1 MSEYLKKFIFPEALK
16 ELSSSQL
23 DLVAREIR
31 KKIIQVGSRIG
42 GHIASSLGAVEL
54 SVALHATFN
63 SPQDKLVW
71 DVGHQAYAHKI
82 LTGRLGGF
90 DSIRQMGGLSGFPN
104 KDESPHDPFTVGH
117 ASNSISCALGLVKAR
132 DLQNE
137 KHFIV
142 AILGDGSFS
151 GGLAWEAINNASTLK
166 TNFIIILNDNEMS
179 ISKNVGAVA
188 TYLTQIATSPIYN
201 TARDRI
207 EKVIEKIP
215 KIGVS
220 MLHAAEKLK
229 DRTKH
234 LIMDIKMNVLFEE
247 LGYKYF
253 GPIDGHNIPLLMSTL
268 SYAKEVQR
276 PVLIHVLTKKGKGL
290 QAAEN
295 DPTAFH
301 SAVPFDPETGDIIEK
316 KGFPSYTSIFGKTM
330 VELAKKDQKV
340 CAITAAMPDGTGLAN
355 FAKEFPSRFFDVGIA
370 EEHAVSFAAGLARG
384 GLKPVV
390 AIYSTFLQR
399 SFDQIIHDV
408 CLQNLP
414 VVFAIDRAGIVGE
427 DGATHNGVFDLAYM
441 RQVPNMVV
449 MAPKDENELQHMLFT
464 AVNHPGPIS
473 IRYPRGS
480 GYGVKLDK
488 ELKNLEIGKAEIVSK
503 LEIRN
508 STLGICIIAIGTMV
522 NTALE
527 AAKLLEKENIA
538 AVVINAR
545 FVKPLD
551 KALILGQ
558 TKDCQLVVTLEEGG
572 LSGGFGSA
580 VFELFS
586 ENNVKIPLKCLGLPD
601 KFLEHGPRAKI
612 LAMCGLSLG
621 KIVEAVKNFYG
632 N

>member
-82 LTGRLGGF
+82 LTGRLSGF

-166 TNFIIILNDNEMS
+166 TNFIIVLNDNEMS
-179 ISKNVGAVA
+179 ISKNVGALA
-188 TYLTQIATSPIYN
+188 TYLTQITTSPLYN

-207 EKVIEKIP
+207 EQVIEKIP
-215 KIGVS
+215 KIGVP
-220 MLHAAEKLK
+220 MVHAAERLK

-316 KGFPSYTSIFGKTM
+316 KGFPSYTSIFGRTL
-330 VELAKKDQKV
+330 VELAKKDQSI
-340 CAITAAMPDGTGLAN
+340 CAITAAMPDGTGLEN

-384 GLKPVV
+384 GLKPIV

-449 MAPKDENELQHMLFT
+449 MAPKDENELQHMLYT
-464 AVNHPGPIS
+464 ATKHNGPIS

-480 GYGVKLDK
+480 GYGVKLDR
-488 ELKNLEIGKAEIVSK
+488 ELKEIEIGKSELVSK
-503 LEIRN
+503 FEIRN
-508 STLGICIIAIGTMV
+508 SKLGICIIAIGTMV
-522 NTALE
+522 DTALE
-527 AAKLLEKENIA
+527 AAKLLEKENIG
-538 AVVINAR
+538 VKVINAR

-551 KALILGQ
+551 KELILKESEG
-558 TKDCQLVVTLEEGG
+558 CNLIVTLEEGV

-601 KFLEHGPRAKI
+601 KFLEHGPRPKI
-612 LAMCGLSLG
+612 LEMCGLSVD
-621 KIVEAVKNFYG
+621 KIMETVRNFYE